1 MKTVFRIQ
9 IFFPD
14 PNLYQ
19 PFFLSPDLD
28 RPKIRIR
35 SGKIRIRIQEK
46 NVLKLELTF
55 KKSIIF
61 HI

>member
-28 RPKIRIR
+28 RPKIRIL
-35 SGKIRIRIQEK
+35 SGKIRIQEK